1 MIVDRIDDPAWRMLQ
16 AGRADDN
23 GAVDPVACATAEE
36 VPVAFS
42 YGGVAYAVMM
52 ATPSD
57 VEDFAVGFS
66 VTEGIAAMPSDINGI
81 EIRERGDG
89 FEVDV
94 VLRADAF
101 RAFLSR
107 RRVRNLRGHTSCGIC
122 GVEDL
127 AGIAQQRAAAETPIG
142 AGGTVTLAAIRAAL
156 GDLRGF
162 QPLSRETHAAHA
174 AAWAT
179 AQGQIML
186 VREDV
191 GRHCALDK
199 LIGACL
205 RAGIDPGGGF
215 CVVTSRCSF
224 EMVQKAVVARIPV
237 LVAVS
242 APTSLAVRSAEAAGL
257 TLVARAGAERQYI
270 YAGAGRIG
278 R

>member
-1 MIVDRIDDPAWRMLQ
+1 MIVDGIDDAAWRTLD
-16 AGRADDN
+16 AGRADSA

-52 ATPSD
+52 ATPAD
-57 VEDFAVGFS
+57 LEDFAVGFS
-66 VTEGIAAMPSDINGI
+66 VTEGIAATAADIGGI
-81 EIRERGDG
+81 GIRESGDG
-89 FEVDV
+89 FELDV
-94 VLRADAF
+94 TLRADAF

-107 RRVRNLRGHTSCGIC
+107 RRVRNLRGHTSCGLC

-127 AGIAQQRAAAETPIG
+127 AGVAQQRAAAEPGLAAAT
-142 AGGTVTLAAIRAAL
+142 TVTLAAIRAAL
-156 GDLRGF
+156 GDLRAF

-179 AQGQIML
+179 PGGEIVL

-199 LIGACL
+199 LIGAGL
-205 RAGIDPGGGF
+205 RAGIDPGAGF

-224 EMVQKAVVARIPV
+224 EMVQKAVVARIPI

-242 APTSLAVRSAEAAGL
+242 APTTLAVRSAEAAGL
-257 TLVARAGAERQYI
+257 TLIARAGAERQYI
-270 YAGAGRIG
+270 YAGAARIRG
-278 R
+278 